1 MSMKLEQTPQAK
13 LKAVTAEMI
22 NAQTLFQSF
31 NHKLKQFDF
40 EHPILDAELEQE
52 RESLRILYQ
61 QALENLR
68 EKEEIQKFMHHELFA
83 MNQQWGR
90 GPEPWRR

>member
-1 MSMKLEQTPQAK
+1 MSV
-13 LKAVTAEMI
+13 LKTQVFILQTAE
-22 NAQTLFQSF
+22 LG
-31 NHKLKQFDF
+31 
-40 EHPILDAELEQE
+40 LE
-52 RESLRILYQ
+52 RSESLQILYE